1 MLDVGAWSFPPALA
15 LLCGPYAAPYR
26 HMMRIGIISL
36 VGGLLAVIAAQP
48 NVRAEAKTDAL
59 DFKEVYDSIRE
70 HLAGTTDA
78 DLNRAAVKGLL
89 TNLAPKVSLVESSGT
104 TNSGSHGPL
113 LSKTSLYDGSIAY
126 LRIGRVDRHRLVDSR
141 HGAADGVAE
150 TRLHLQ
156 PLTRGR

>member
-1 MLDVGAWSFPPALA
+1 
-15 LLCGPYAAPYR
+15 
-26 HMMRIGIISL
+26 MRCIGIISL
-36 VGGLLAVIAAQP
+36 VGGLLAVIGAQP

-104 TNSGSHGPL
+104 TNSSSYGPL
-113 LSKTSLYDGSIAY
+113 LSKTSLYDGNIAY
-126 LRIGRVDRHRLVDSR
+126 LRIGRVEDGLARAVHDGLEKL
-141 HGAADGVAE
+141 GATNKLKGLILDLRFAG
-150 TRLHLQ
+150 
-156 PLTRGR
+156 